1 MPRRLTILAAI
12 FLAAVVTVQAG
23 RNSRNSSANLPS
35 AADPGPPAYELSLH
49 RYSDSFGTLPVYVF
63 TIGDIAYK
71 SVDALKLGISQL
83 PQGALLQW
91 VPGRDRYGGEPLLSN
106 DADMK
111 AFSDYCASLGIHF
124 VLVPSD

>member
-1 MPRRLTILAAI
+1 MRSLLLFLLLLAAI
-12 FLAAVVTVQAG
+12 APAPAA
-23 RNSRNSSANLPS
+23 RHNSTADKYPA
-35 AADPGPPAYELSLH
+35 AADPGPPAYELKLH
-49 RYSDSFGTLPVYVF
+49 RYSDTFGTTPVYVF

-71 SVDALKLGISQL
+71 TVDALKLGISQL
-83 PQGALLQW
+83 PAGSLLQW

-111 AFSDYCASLGIHF
+111 AFSDYCSSLGIHF